1 MTMTKAEILRG
12 WTINRQVQD
21 RLNFQKFLPRSQKV
35 NFTIPVSSWTSNG
48 ESFYADINVAG
59 VTADDD
65 AEIDFSTDS
74 QFIAANA
81 VISTEGDSLSG
92 KLRIY
97 SKNIPTAEITGTA
110 KITKGVTT

>member
-12 WTINRQVQD
+12 WTINRQVYD
-21 RLNFQKFLPRSQKV
+21 RLNFQKFLPRPKTV
-35 NFTIPVSSWTSNG
+35 NFTIPVSSWVSEDGN
-48 ESFYADINVAG
+48 FYADINVAG

-65 AEIDFSTDS
+65 AEIDFDS
-74 QFIAANA
+74 ESWDLAANA

-97 SKNIPTAEITGTA
+97 SKNIPTAEISGTV